1 MAAAALTRGDVATYV
16 SALFFVYT
24 MLILAAVLLS
34 WVQQFRPIPYNLT
47 LRAVL
52 GFVEETTQPFLNLF
66 RSFVPRLGPLDLSP
80 MVAILALWLVGGL
93 VVGLIQG

>member
-66 RSFVPRLGPLDLSP
+66 RRFVPRLGPLDLSP

>member
-24 MLILAAVLLS
+24 MLILASVLLS
-34 WVQQFRPIPYNLT
+34 WIQQFRPIPYNLT
-47 LRAVL
+47 LRAVI
-52 GFVEETTQPFLNLF
+52 GFIEETTQPFLNLF

-80 MVAILALWLVGGL
+80 LVAILVLGLLGGV
-93 VVGLIQG
+93 VVGLILG